1 MGILDTLF
9 GTSYQTP
16 GFNPNAPTMSAN
28 ITGMEDTGKTTRGG
42 LPNIF
47 MTPNLAE
54 AGLLGTDSTQAL
66 ALQDALQSQATKA
79 GLLSAGVSF
88 LTQPRN
94 LQAGSALPYLGRAYQ
109 QGMASAGDIYG
120 TGLNQLARQQ
130 LLAQRGDRTST
141 IDRGDF
147 IDIINENGETIR
159 SIPKGVAP
167 TTPKELSLND
177 QMDKIIFDITQKE
190 QLLPPGAELSNED
203 KASLAAAQKVKLAGS
218 TDPMGLQSTMLPGAK
233 EGAEAQAK
241 DFGKIANEWTIGNKA
256 ADASALI
263 QNLEEVQQM
272 LSTNPNITGGFI
284 GLLPTGVRERA
295 YPESIAAQERIE
307 AVVQRGLKETL
318 GAQFT
323 EKEGEKLIKRAYNPS
338 LSEEENL
345 KRVNRLLATMKIAI
359 QRKNDAVKYYYEHG
373 NTLSGYDYKPI
384 TLKDFEDVLPETSV
398 DKVQDEGMESLKSSF
413 PKPSG
418 MSDEEYQLILRNL

>member
-1 MGILDTLF
+1 MALL
-9 GTSYQTP
+9 
-16 GFNPNAPTMSAN
+16 
-28 ITGMEDTGKTTRGG
+28 ED

-47 MTPNLAE
+47 LTPNLAE
-54 AGLLGTDSTQAL
+54 AGLLGEGDKGTDLQN
-66 ALQDALQSQATKA
+66 ALQQQATKA

-147 IDIINENGETIR
+147 IDIINEKGETIR

-190 QLLPPGAELSNED
+190 QQGIPLTTED
-203 KASLAAAQKVKLAGS
+203 RASLKAAQTVKLAGS
-218 TDPMGLQSTMLPGAK
+218 PDPMGLKGAMLPGAE
-233 EGAEAQAK
+233 EGAKAQAK

-284 GLLPTGVRERA
+284 GALPTGVRERV

-345 KRVNRLLATMKIAI
+345 KRVIRLLATMKIAI
-359 QRKNDAVKYYYEHG
+359 QRKNNAVKYYYEHG